1 MPDDGPLPLAR
12 RRLSDAVHAL
22 ADPIPQWVGGVCRWS
37 GPLYDRLRVE
47 LAGGRVVGR
56 RRVHGPRLP
65 CRGDVLALLVEID
78 AAVASWQPDGK
89 GTVDRLRLLAGRGWR
104 PQDCEL
110 IDDHCAQLE
119 RWTLTGTELLAETP
133 RVFLRQPCP
142 RCGARFTYRRNDTG
156 ESVRVR
162 CLRVSEAPGNR
173 VFSLCAD
180 HGGNLDISERQQ
192 IARN

>member
-1 MPDDGPLPLAR
+1 MLTTAR
-12 RRLSDAVHAL
+12 CRLRAGGYPTRCTRWPTRYRSG
-22 ADPIPQWVGGVCRWS
+22 WVGC
-37 GPLYDRLRVE
+37 
-47 LAGGRVVGR
+47 A
-56 RRVHGPRLP
+56 
-65 CRGDVLALLVEID
+65 
-78 AAVASWQPDGK
+78 
-89 GTVDRLRLLAGRGWR
+89 AGRGRCMTGCGSSWPVAGWSVVGGCTVRGCRAAVTCWR
-104 PQDCEL
+104 CSSRSTRRWRRGSRTARARWTGCACWRAGAGAPQDCEL